1 MKYPVKI
8 EYELILSGNR
18 TEYELPLSGN
28 KGILNS
34 DCKNFVTAV
43 EVNSGCFARS
53 SIIKYP
59 LTTELIRGLK
69 EEAKGAVLV
78 KVREYVEAKEKAT
91 LEAQILAT
99 EEFELEI

>member
-8 EYELILSGNR
+8 EYELVISGNR
-18 TEYELPLSGN
+18 G
-28 KGILNS
+28 LNS

-53 SIIKYP
+53 SIVEYP
-59 LTTELIRGLK
+59 LTVELIRELK
-69 EEAKGAVLV
+69 EEAKEAVLA
-78 KVREYVEAKEKAT
+78 KVQVYAKTKERAL

>member
-8 EYELILSGNR
+8 EYELIASGNR
-18 TEYELPLSGN
+18 
-28 KGILNS
+28 GILNS
-34 DCKNFVTAV
+34 DYKNFVTAV

-53 SIIKYP
+53 SIIEYP
-59 LTTELIRGLK
+59 LTVELIRELK
-69 EEAKGAVLV
+69 EEAKETVLA
-78 KVREYVEAKEKAT
+78 KVREYIKTKEKAI

>member
-8 EYELILSGNR
+8 EYELVLSGNR
-18 TEYELPLSGN
+18 GV
-28 KGILNS
+28 LNS
-34 DCKNFVTAV
+34 DCKNFVTAL

-53 SIIKYP
+53 SIIEYP
-59 LTTELIRGLK
+59 LTVDLIRELK
-69 EEAKGAVLV
+69 EEAKGAVLAQ
-78 KVREYVEAKEKAT
+78 VREYVGAKEKAA